1 MQSPYLS
8 KFGRKLKAIRDISVP
23 NTVGP
28 TVDTFCTAVKEAEAS
43 AKAQNF
49 FHWNEQNP
57 QHRAILAELD
67 AVCDKLQ
74 AFTRSHSSDAN
85 DADMDCDKVN
95 EFLVRLGVLTSSKR
109 APGIDTQVPGFE
121 AAYGDDPDKAC
132 ARFCTE
138 VGLAWSTSGERW
150 PHQGDGE
157 IHTQI
162 KGAFAQLC
170 AKLQSKPCLDNLND
184 VVNWELEK
192 EQLLANT
199 ESEILHL
206 FKELKNSKQVEKVTQ
221 ARKKRQNKKAAA
233 ATTAATAAPEAP
245 ATNSVGR
252 AARLVM
258 SPRQQEIYA
267 GATSGARRGPTFRE
281 FRLL

>member
-95 EFLVRLGVLTSSKR
+95 EFLVRLGVLTSSNLSRVTRTDNR
-109 APGIDTQVPGFE
+109 AEKSRPQ
-121 AAYGDDPDKAC
+121 AN
-132 ARFCTE
+132 AR
-138 VGLAWSTSGERW
+138 
-150 PHQGDGE
+150 Q
-157 IHTQI
+157 
-162 KGAFAQLC
+162 
-170 AKLQSKPCLDNLND
+170 
-184 VVNWELEK
+184 ELTRK
-192 EQLLANT
+192 
-199 ESEILHL
+199 
-206 FKELKNSKQVEKVTQ
+206 FRDLK
-221 ARKKRQNKKAAA
+221 
-233 ATTAATAAPEAP
+233 
-245 ATNSVGR
+245 
-252 AARLVM
+252 
-258 SPRQQEIYA
+258 
-267 GATSGARRGPTFRE
+267 RE
-281 FRLL
+281 F